1 MPLNITS
8 IQNGQSDLELAGR
21 ELAVL
26 MVPFVGSSPLL
37 NLELS
42 GTGGLDPAKFTNLIS
57 VGNFTKKDGVKLSN
71 NPTIND
77 IKSAGKGSPTRQIAS
92 ESAKGITFMPQEL
105 KAINV
110 QNYWGIPA
118 SSFTTPSSTGGVTVG
133 IPDLP
138 ANLLWRVVLLGY
150 DDYNGEDVWLYWIA
164 NKASVGKR
172 TDQSIV
178 DSNVLEHGVDLT
190 FLVDNAVNVPVVFG
204 VCGQGWQTL
213 NTLNTSGW
221 STPQPAVTA
230 ITVTPATAAITVA
243 SGGSHTAQLQVLDSN
258 GFDRTDEATYTSGT
272 PANATVSSLGK
283 VTAVAAGTSVITAAW
298 GGFTATSTV
307 TAS

>member
-1 MPLNITS
+1 MTS

-21 ELAVL
+21 ETAVL
-26 MVPFVGSSPLL
+26 MVPFTGSSPLT
-37 NLELS
+37 NLEAS
-42 GTGGLDPAKFTNLIS
+42 GGGLDPALFTNLIS
-57 VGNFTKKDGVKLSN
+57 VGNYTKKDGVKLSN

-77 IKSAGKGSPTRQIAS
+77 IKSSGKGSPTRQIAS
-92 ESAKGITFMPQEL
+92 ESAKGISFVPQEL

-118 SSFTTPSSTGGVTVG
+118 SAFNAPSANGGITVG

-150 DDYNGEDVWLYWIA
+150 DDYNGEDVWIYWIA
-164 NKASVGKR
+164 NKVSVGKR

-190 FLVDNAVNVPVVFG
+190 FLVDNAVGLPVIFG

-213 NTLNTSGW
+213 NGVNDSGFGAAVSGITLN
-221 STPQPAVTA
+221 A
-230 ITVTPATAAITVA
+230 ATAALTVA
-243 SGGSHTAQLQVLDSN
+243 AGAGHTKQLQVLDSN
-258 GFDRTDEATYTSGT
+258 GIDVTDQATYTTSASGI
-272 PANATVSSLGK
+272 ATVSTLGLI
-283 VTAVAAGTSVITAAW
+283 TAVAAGSATITAAFD
-298 GGFTATSTV
+298 GFTATCAV